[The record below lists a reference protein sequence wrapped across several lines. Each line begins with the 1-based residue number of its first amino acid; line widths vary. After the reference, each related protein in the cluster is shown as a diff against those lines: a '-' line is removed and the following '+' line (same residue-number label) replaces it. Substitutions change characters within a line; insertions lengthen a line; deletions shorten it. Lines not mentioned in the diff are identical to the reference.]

1 MNTTAN
7 EVLITGLGIV
17 TPIGTGREPFT
28 AALKEGKSNFSV
40 TEWEQEG
47 QGFRFPLGKVDAFS
61 LPALAPTLA
70 LEPALITAARRLRNL
85 SQSSAFGVFAALEA
99 WADAGIHAGNTDL
112 SRVAIVVGGS
122 NTQQATLV
130 AAQEKYQGRLQF
142 INPNYGL
149 NFFDTDLAGALSE
162 LLGITGEGHSIGAAS
177 ASGNAALIQAH
188 RLIGTGAYDLVLA
201 VAPLMDLSVYEY
213 QAFTMLGAMARLEE
227 EHQPSALCRP
237 FDAAHKGFV
246 YGQCAGCVVL
256 ESAEHAASRGQQ
268 AYGSLAG
275 YGVSMDANRN
285 PNPSA
290 EGEARAMI
298 KAVKSAGIEAGQ
310 VDYVNTH
317 GTASVVG
324 DEAEVEALLAAGLEG
339 VKANSTKSLTGHG
352 LTAAGMVEC
361 IATLVQMNEG
371 FLHPSK
377 NLSDPI
383 TDRIAWIRDQPVL
396 AQLNYAMSNSFGFGG
411 INTSVIFKNYQH
423 EKKI

>member
-1 MNTTAN
+1 MSTNGK
-7 EVLITGLGIV
+7 EFLITGLGIV
-17 TPIGTGREPFT
+17 TPIGTGKEQFT
-28 AALKEGKSNFSV
+28 AALKEGRSHFSV
-40 TEWEQEG
+40 TEWEQED
-47 QGFRFPLGKVDAFS
+47 QVFRFPLGKADEFS
-61 LPALAPTLA
+61 LPSLVSTLTLDA
-70 LEPALITAARRLRNL
+70 ELVTAARRLRNL
-85 SQSSAFGVFAALEA
+85 SQSSAFGVYSALEA
-99 WADAGIHAGNTDL
+99 WADAGINAGNTDL

-122 NTQQATLV
+122 NTQQASLV
-130 AAQEKYQGRLQF
+130 AAQEKYRGRLQF

-162 LLGITGEGHSIGAAS
+162 LLGITGEAHSVGAAS

-201 VAPLMDLSVYEY
+201 VAPLMDLSIYEY
-213 QAFTMLGAMARLEE
+213 QAFTMLGAMARVEDE
-227 EHQPSALCRP
+227 YPPSGLCRP

-256 ESAEHAASRGQQ
+256 ESAEHAAARGQQ
-268 AYGSLAG
+268 PYASLAG

-290 EGEARAMI
+290 EGERRAMM
-298 KAVKSAGIEAGQ
+298 KAMEFAGIQPGQ

-317 GTASVVG
+317 GTASVIG
-324 DEAEVEALLAAGLEG
+324 DQAEVEALLIAGLEG

-361 IATLVQMNEG
+361 IATLIQMKEG
-371 FLHPSK
+371 FLHPGK

-383 TDRIAWIRDQPVL
+383 TDRIDWIREEAVFT
-396 AQLNYAMSNSFGFGG
+396 QLNYALSNSFGFGG
-411 INTSVIFKNYQH
+411 INTSIILKNYQH